1 VPECG
6 GRVCCVRGRENATDR
21 LPIGAILSL
30 PCNPSARQ
38 AGSASLVAVN
48 FLDTRG
54 SRDSHVTRHE
64 TDRHM
69 RCNSVQA
76 CGIRVHS
83 YMPGTQDVTS
93 FIT

>member
-54 SRDSHVTRHE
+54 G
-64 TDRHM
+64 
-69 RCNSVQA
+69 A
-76 CGIRVHS
+76 
-83 YMPGTQDVTS
+83 
-93 FIT
+93 

>member
-38 AGSASLVAVN
+38 AGSASLVVAVN

-54 SRDSHVTRHE
+54 SRDSHVTR
-64 TDRHM
+64 DR
-69 RCNSVQA
+69 
-76 CGIRVHS
+76 
-83 YMPGTQDVTS
+83 
-93 FIT
+93 

>member
-48 FLDTRG
+48 F
-54 SRDSHVTRHE
+54 
-64 TDRHM
+64 
-69 RCNSVQA
+69 
-76 CGIRVHS
+76 
-83 YMPGTQDVTS
+83 
-93 FIT
+93 

>member
-1 VPECG
+1 MPECG

-38 AGSASLVAVN
+38 AGSASLVAVK

-54 SRDSHVTRHE
+54 SRDSHVTR
-64 TDRHM
+64 DR
-69 RCNSVQA
+69 
-76 CGIRVHS
+76 
-83 YMPGTQDVTS
+83 
-93 FIT
+93 